1 MKNTIKFATLC
12 FLLMFAG
19 CVQSLNPLYTDQD
32 LIFDSTLLGVWTDK
46 DSTETWELTKTNE
59 KQYKLVIT
67 DEDGKAGE
75 FTAHLLE
82 IDGKI
87 FMDLMPVEPALSQND
102 FYKEHFV
109 PTHTFAQIT
118 QTAPTVQ
125 ISFLEPRWLKNFLA
139 KKPSAIRHEKMG
151 EEILLTASPKELQKF
166 LLAHLNTEGAF
177 SKPFSFKRKKQK

>member
-1 MKNTIKFATLC
+1 MKNIIKLATLS

-32 LIFDSTLLGVWTDK
+32 LIFDSNLLGVWTDK
-46 DSTETWELTKTNE
+46 DSTEIWELTKADE

-67 DEDGKAGE
+67 DEDGKMGK
-75 FTAHLLE
+75 FTAHLLK
-82 IDGKI
+82 IDGKT
-87 FMDLMPVEPALSQND
+87 FMDLIPVEPALPQND

-109 PTHTFAQIT
+109 PTHTFALVS
-118 QTAPTVQ
+118 QTEPTVQ
-125 ISFLEPRWLKNFLA
+125 ISFLESEWLKKFLA

-151 EEILLTASPKELQKF
+151 EEMFLTASPKELQKF

-177 SKPFSFKRKKQK
+177 SKPFSFKRKQ